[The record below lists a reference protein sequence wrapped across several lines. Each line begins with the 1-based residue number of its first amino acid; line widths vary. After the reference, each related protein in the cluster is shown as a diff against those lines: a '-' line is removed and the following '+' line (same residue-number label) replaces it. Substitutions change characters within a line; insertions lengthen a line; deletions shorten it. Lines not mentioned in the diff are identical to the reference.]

1 MEEIYADNRRKRRT
15 GTPLVLSPSSL
26 LLPLIPPLPMISRKR
41 ILPTTPSLT
50 PLPLLLS
57 RDVTGHIPAGA
68 RHFLPQGPTHRHCSR
83 YGGGW
88 IILFD
93 ILLDLHKY
101 HLLYHILD
109 IIGDGDGDGDGDSLG
124 LGLGFGFGARSPS
137 PPHPRRR
144 RVNTLTLNPN
154 PNPKP

>member
-1 MEEIYADNRRKRRT
+1 
-15 GTPLVLSPSSL
+15 
-26 LLPLIPPLPMISRKR
+26 MISRKR

-109 IIGDGDGDGDGDSLG
+109 IIGDGDGDGDGDGLG
-124 LGLGFGFGARSPS
+124 LGLGFGFGLELLGWSVRPGEGGRLRWEGASE
-137 PPHPRRR
+137 
-144 RVNTLTLNPN
+144 TDETFGWW
-154 PNPKP
+154 